1 MKAFDVKRLALKRQL
16 EAAPWLKWAGFAI
29 AILLALF
36 IVQGLDGWRDARQKA
51 AIEAEQNLRRIL
63 ALKGQD
69 AWLEREKN
77 AGQLRD
83 ALQAQL
89 PEVATPGMAQAA
101 LQSWLRDIASGFESQ
116 QNVTIKV
123 NRSGPVEGMPDVT
136 RVNASLNGRLSP
148 RQSLAL
154 LRKIE
159 TSPNLIVVETL
170 TLQSDDS
177 NTLHLTV
184 NAYYRVTGGNAP

>member
-1 MKAFDVKRLALKRQL
+1 MKAFDAQLLALKRQI

-36 IVQGLDGWRDARQKA
+36 IVQGLNDWRVERQKA
-51 AIEAEQNLRRIL
+51 AIDAEQNLRRIL

-77 AGQLRD
+77 AQQLRD

-89 PEVATPGMAQAA
+89 PKVATPGMAQAA
-101 LQSWLRDIASGFESQ
+101 LQNWLRDITSSFDSQ
-116 QNVTIKV
+116 QNVAIRV
-123 NRSGPVEGMPDVT
+123 NRSGPVENMPDVT
-136 RVNASLNGRLSP
+136 RVNASLNGGLSP
-148 RQSLAL
+148 RQSLSL

-170 TLQSDDS
+170 TLQSDSS

-184 NAYYRVTGGNAP
+184 NAYYRVAGGNTP

>member
-1 MKAFDVKRLALKRQL
+1 MKAFDAQLQALRRQA

-29 AILLALF
+29 ALLLALF
-36 IVQGLDGWRDARQKA
+36 IVQGLEGWRTERQKA
-51 AIEAEQNLRRIL
+51 AIDAEQNLRRIL

-77 AGQLRD
+77 TRQLHD

-101 LQSWLRDIASGFESQ
+101 LQSWLRDITSGFDSQ

-148 RQSLAL
+148 RQSLSL
-154 LRKIE
+154 LRRIE
-159 TSPNLIVVETL
+159 TSPTLIVVETL
-170 TLQSDDS
+170 TLQSEDS
-177 NTLHLTV
+177 STLHLTV
-184 NAYYRVTGGNAP
+184 NAYYRVTGGKAP